1 MQLYYLTTTYKCCSL
16 QWQEIICQ
24 FRHGVPRRRHL
35 LHMKRYNDCFT
46 GSEATEWLLNNLKT
60 DMLKKDSRQ
69 LSRQQA
75 VKLLDMC
82 VKFDVIEDVRGVVNT
97 TTGFHDDRKHLYHF
111 VTGRPTLFGDDVTSI
126 TTNDKTVQSED
137 QSLCIT
143 NYHFMQSPAVAG
155 RKRRRVLGEIDTNQ
169 MSIQPVTS
177 IPQSVIAKVWQEHII
192 AR

>member
-1 MQLYYLTTTYKCCSL
+1 M
-16 QWQEIICQ
+16 
-24 FRHGVPRRRHL
+24 
-35 LHMKRYNDCFT
+35 
-46 GSEATEWLLNNLKT
+46 EATDWLLTNLETDILNN
-60 DMLKKDSRQ
+60 DSRQ

-82 VKFDVIEDVRGVVNT
+82 VKFDIIEDVRGGANT

-111 VTGRPTLFGDDVTSI
+111 VTGRPTLFGDDTTSS
-126 TTNDKTVQSED
+126 TNSDKTVMSED

-143 NYHFMQSPAVAG
+143 NHHFLQSPAVAG

-169 MSIQPVTS
+169 MSGKPVTS
-177 IPQSVIAKVWQEHII
+177 LPQSVIAKVWQEHVI

>member
-1 MQLYYLTTTYKCCSL
+1 M
-16 QWQEIICQ
+16 
-24 FRHGVPRRRHL
+24 
-35 LHMKRYNDCFT
+35 
-46 GSEATEWLLNNLKT
+46 EATNWLLTNLNT
-60 DMLKKDSRQ
+60 DMLNNDSRQ

-82 VKFDVIEDVRGVVNT
+82 VKFDIIEDVRDGANT

-111 VTGRPTLFGDDVTSI
+111 VTGRPTLFGDDTTSSTI
-126 TTNDKTVQSED
+126 SDKTED

-143 NYHFMQSPAVAG
+143 NRHFLQSPAVAG

-169 MSIQPVTS
+169 MSAKPVTS
-177 IPQSVIAKVWQEHII
+177 LPQSVIVKVWQEHII